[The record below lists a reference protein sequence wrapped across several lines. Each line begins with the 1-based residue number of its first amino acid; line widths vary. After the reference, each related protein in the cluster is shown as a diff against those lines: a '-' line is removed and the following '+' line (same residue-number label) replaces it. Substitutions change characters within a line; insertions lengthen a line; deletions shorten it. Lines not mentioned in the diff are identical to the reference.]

1 MRLFNTKVQGN
12 LSLVAFF
19 LIIGFGLKAQLTTQ
33 YDTPANLINNVLV
46 GNGLNVS
53 NISSQGLP
61 LQFGRFNGANS
72 NLGISSGVVIAT
84 CDINPPNGLSAGN
97 FLTGA
102 NTPGDPLLSQL
113 ANGSVTN
120 NAGIIQFDFVPGGDT
135 LEFDYVFA
143 SAEYNFYVNS
153 TFNDVFGFFL
163 TGPKPGGG
171 QYINENIAL
180 IPGTNLPV
188 TINNVNNGQSGG
200 CAFGPCNNCQYFVDN
215 CNPTTVAFGGF
226 TTPLK
231 AKAAVIPC
239 TTYTL
244 RMGVADVIDGA
255 LNSAVFLK
263 ANSFN
268 AGLVSISSQIDF
280 NNTGG
285 FSNDTVLY
293 EGCSDATLKFIR
305 AGESTQNDTVF
316 FNSSGTATQGADF
329 PAFPNYVIFPPG
341 IDTVFLS
348 ITPFFDGIPEP
359 DETLT
364 ITIMDTI
371 CNVPVMSTVTLV
383 IKDVSPLS
391 LTASDTS
398 ICRGQVVPLA
408 YSNTGGSGF
417 FNTTWTLNG
426 TALATPYVVQ
436 PPVSRDYIISIY
448 DECLDT
454 TAVDTMSIKVYP
466 KPNVKIDDLSICS
479 DIPVTLNPS
488 QVLAGFGYTWTPDSN
503 LNNGSI
509 PTPEFL
515 YGHNGPGNQVLVIRM
530 AVDSAGV
537 VCTRDSLRITV
548 FPRPDVLLDGDTVAI
563 CENSD
568 VTLDAGAGFLN
579 YAWQNGPSTQTYTV
593 DQPGWYYVEVTDPNN
608 CKGLD
613 STFADAQFLPVF
625 DVADQEVCTGDTA
638 ILTVTDTLGN
648 VLWWN
653 GVTDTIN
660 FVWWDT
666 TITLSITNLC
676 GSTEDQVKISLI
688 EGIPPFELP
697 NILYRGATANADNA
711 FYYIAAM
718 ETAEQF
724 LLTIYN
730 RWGVSVFQT
739 NDLSS
744 RWDGNTPGGA
754 PVAPGT
760 YFAVL
765 SYVDCQ
771 GNEGKVSGTVTVMD

>member
-53 NISSQGLP
+53 NITSQGLP

-120 NAGIIQFDFVPGGDT
+120 NAGIIQFDFIPGGDT

-359 DETLT
+359 DETLI

-454 TAVDTMSIKVYP
+454 TVVDTMSIKVYP

-548 FPRPDVLLDGDTVAI
+548 FPRPDVLLDGDIVAI

-744 RWDGNTPGGA
+744 RWDGNTPVGA